1 MLHDPEIPSPPPW
14 SHDWTRGDRLVPP
27 RAQLAPEVCV
37 PGALVRAVV
46 DEARAVRALAE
57 GLAVAAP
64 VARRI
69 STSAFA
75 ARFGG
80 RR

>member
-1 MLHDPEIPSPPPW
+1 MLHDLEIPPPPPW

-27 RAQLAPEVCV
+27 RAQLAPEVRV
-37 PGALVRAVV
+37 PGALVRAVS

-57 GLAVAAP
+57 GLAVA
-64 VARRI
+64 RRI
-69 STSAFA
+69 STAAFA